1 MHISLHTST
10 SRKTIFWWTVQST
23 ASPSS
28 GTIRITREG
37 DKDIWRS
44 NHFTSRTFYQKLVH
58 LAKCEGRFVF
68 LQNDDGRERLGWDSL
83 PSPRV
88 DLRRVPCRIS
98 WGGYFGKCRVFF
110 SSKVGLIFSF
120 LSSRKVEVALDPS
133 WDFDIHQTCSSFSEI
148 CRNRKIGPYFRK
160 MQCAGETS
168 S

>member
-1 MHISLHTST
+1 MNRPIYSFPFIRNNSYHQRRWQGHMAIESFHFKNVLPEA
-10 SRKTIFWWTVQST
+10 R
-23 ASPSS
+23 PSC
-28 GTIRITREG
+28 
-37 DKDIWRS
+37 KMWRA
-44 NHFTSRTFYQKLVH
+44 F
-58 LAKCEGRFVF
+58 CF
-68 LQNDDGRERLGWDSL
+68 LQNDDGRERLGWHSL

-98 WGGYFGKCRVFF
+98 WGGYFGKCCVFF

-120 LSSRKVEVALDPS
+120 LSSRKVGVALDPS